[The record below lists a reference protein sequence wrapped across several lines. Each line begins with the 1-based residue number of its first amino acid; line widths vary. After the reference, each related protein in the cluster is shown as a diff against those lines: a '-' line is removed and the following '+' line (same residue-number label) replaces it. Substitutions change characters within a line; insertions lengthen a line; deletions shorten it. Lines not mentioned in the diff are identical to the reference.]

1 MEVKAI
7 LQGYYDMKIRP
18 EGTVFTI
25 KSEKDFSSKW
35 MVRLDG
41 KPVKDLKADKKAGA
55 KKEEIPPSPPAED
68 LTIVPD
74 AEPASSSDADV
85 I

>member
-7 LQGYYDMKIRP
+7 QAGYYEMKIRP
-18 EGTVFTI
+18 EGAVFTI

-41 KPVKDLKADKKAGA
+41 KPVKDQKADKKAA
-55 KKEEIPPSPPAED
+55 VKKEEIPPSPPAED
-68 LTIVPD
+68 LTIVP
-74 AEPASSSDADV
+74 EGPASSSDADV

>member
-7 LQGYYDMKIRP
+7 QAGYYEMKIRP
-18 EGTVFTI
+18 EGSVFTI
-25 KSEKDFSSKW
+25 KSEKDFSHKW
-35 MVRLDG
+35 MERLDG
-41 KPVKDLKADKKAGA
+41 KPVKEQKAEKKAAA
-55 KKEEIPPSPPAED
+55 KKEEIPPSPPAQD

-74 AEPASSSDADV
+74 AAPSSSEADV